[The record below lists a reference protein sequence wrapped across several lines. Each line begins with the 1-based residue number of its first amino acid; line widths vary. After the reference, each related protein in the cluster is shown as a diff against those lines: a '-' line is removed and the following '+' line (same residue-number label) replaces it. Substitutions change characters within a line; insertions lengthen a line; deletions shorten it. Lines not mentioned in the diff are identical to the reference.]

1 MSRGEPEPIERG
13 ASGLGRHY
21 NIGGGLAEYGPTDT
35 EEEHGMGDVA
45 LQYVQLCSS
54 PLCLHCGLFAQR
66 PFLTMLHFPTVQFYF
81 NLFYP

>member
-35 EEEHGMGDVA
+35 ERN
-45 LQYVQLCSS
+45 LQTDERDMPARV
-54 PLCLHCGLFAQR
+54 P
-66 PFLTMLHFPTVQFYF
+66 
-81 NLFYP
+81 

>member
-1 MSRGEPEPIERG
+1 MKEICQQGCLERDIIY
-13 ASGLGRHY
+13 L
-21 NIGGGLAEYGPTDT
+21 DVT